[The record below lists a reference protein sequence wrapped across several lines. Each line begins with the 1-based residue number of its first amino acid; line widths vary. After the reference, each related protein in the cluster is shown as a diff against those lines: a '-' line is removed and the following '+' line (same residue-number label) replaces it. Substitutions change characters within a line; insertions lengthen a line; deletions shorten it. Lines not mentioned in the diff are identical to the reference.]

1 MYAKYIVS
9 RCPDL
14 CLVCIKGFH
23 RPSTLISWTGRPS
36 VPVVVAALMQKL
48 CDVSGEGTGRL
59 RTGAEAER
67 LDVYL
72 SGGGIL
78 LMQ

>member
-1 MYAKYIVS
+1 M
-9 RCPDL
+9 
-14 CLVCIKGFH
+14 
-23 RPSTLISWTGRPS
+23 
-36 VPVVVAALMQKL
+36 VAALMQKL

>member
-23 RPSTLISWTGRPS
+23 RPSTLDWEALSSRSGSSSDAKAVRCERGRY
-36 VPVVVAALMQKL
+36 
-48 CDVSGEGTGRL
+48 GHL